1 MSKDIV
7 NALMGNCRVL
17 ESFAKVRRS
26 SLDNIKK
33 EIVFNLLEDLLTLY
47 IHVHTFSYVKD
58 KVQAFKIRNSKTKSR
73 SLRTGMKQST
83 SFTL

>member
-1 MSKDIV
+1 MH
-7 NALMGNCRVL
+7 MHCMML

-26 SLDNIKK
+26 SPDNIKK
-33 EIVFNLLEDLLTLY
+33 EIAFNLLED
-47 IHVHTFSYVKD
+47 IRVHTFSFVKD
-58 KVQAFKIRNSKTKSR
+58 KVQALKIRKSKTKSR